1 MEPVVQGA
9 EAEAGGALPP
19 AIIVPLERVVD
30 FQVGSGLEWLEAD
43 GRGGYAAGTVAG
55 ANTRRYHGLLV
66 VARRPPTDRIVLL
79 SRLEERVTTPS
90 GDHYHLASNQYP
102 RVIHPHGFRHLE
114 EFRLDPW
121 PVWRYRLGGLL
132 LFKEVFVARGAGA
145 TVIRYRIEGGE
156 ADLEVRPLVAGR
168 DFHDLVSEND
178 VVSPNAEAE
187 PGLVVY
193 QPYPGIPPLF
203 LSHSGGE
210 WRPEGCWYRQT
221 VYRREAERGLP
232 DREDLYNP
240 GIISAA
246 LTPGKPWIL
255 AASTRPVPV
264 EQAGYWAAEE
274 LRLRGEAAERGRRTG
289 GDDAFL
295 ADFGARLG
303 VAAEAFLVGRGE
315 GESVIAGYPW
325 FADWGRDAMISL
337 PGLCLATGQPERAA
351 SVLRI
356 FASHLRFGL
365 IPNRFPD
372 RGGPVPDD
380 HYNAADASLWFIE
393 AVGALRETGWE
404 ITEFWPTVR
413 EIIDAYRNG
422 TRFGIGMDDD
432 ALIVQGEPG
441 LQLTWMDALVNGWVV
456 TPRDGKAV
464 EINALWYNALRRA
477 AEMAEAL
484 GVDDS
489 LYDELARRVRESFRV
504 FRNREL
510 GCLHDRIDPT
520 GKPDPSIRPNQ
531 LFAVSL
537 PHMVVDKDLAERV
550 VKVVEQKLLIP
561 LGVRTLDP
569 DAPAYRG
576 RFEGGRRERD
586 AAYHSGTA
594 WPWLLGPFITAYL
607 RVHGGGEESR
617 RRVRQILEP
626 VRIHLLEQGLGQ
638 IAEVVAGDPPY
649 RPGGCFAQAWS
660 CAELLRVIP
669 MIAKSD
675 E

>member
-1 MEPVVQGA
+1 M
-9 EAEAGGALPP
+9 
-19 AIIVPLERVVD
+19 
-30 FQVGSGLEWLEAD
+30 
-43 GRGGYAAGTVAG
+43 
-55 ANTRRYHGLLV
+55 
-66 VARRPPTDRIVLL
+66 
-79 SRLEERVTTPS
+79 
-90 GDHYHLASNQYP
+90 
-102 RVIHPHGFRHLE
+102 
-114 EFRLDPW
+114 
-121 PVWRYRLGGLL
+121 
-132 LFKEVFVARGAGA
+132 
-145 TVIRYRIEGGE
+145 
-156 ADLEVRPLVAGR
+156 
-168 DFHDLVSEND
+168 D
-178 VVSPNAEAE
+178 V
-187 PGLVVY
+187 
-193 QPYPGIPPLF
+193 
-203 LSHSGGE
+203 
-210 WRPEGCWYRQT
+210 
-221 VYRREAERGLP
+221 
-232 DREDLYNP
+232 
-240 GIISAA
+240 
-246 LTPGKPWIL
+246 
-255 AASTRPVPV
+255 
-264 EQAGYWAAEE
+264 
-274 LRLRGEAAERGRRTG
+274 
-289 GDDAFL
+289 
-295 ADFGARLG
+295 
-303 VAAEAFLVGRGE
+303 
-315 GESVIAGYPW
+315 
-325 FADWGRDAMISL
+325 
-337 PGLCLATGQPERAA
+337 
-351 SVLRI
+351 
-356 FASHLRFGL
+356 
-365 IPNRFPD
+365 
-372 RGGPVPDD
+372 
-380 HYNAADASLWFIE
+380 
-393 AVGALRETGWE
+393 
-404 ITEFWPTVR
+404 
-413 EIIDAYRNG
+413 
-422 TRFGIGMDDD
+422 
-432 ALIVQGEPG
+432 
-441 LQLTWMDALVNGWVV
+441 LVNGWVV

-531 LFAVSL
+531 LFALSL
-537 PHMVVDKDLAERV
+537 PHMVVDNDLAERV